1 MKLPLPHTPRE
12 KIIFSTSLTLVL
24 TAILLIFVAWP
35 SIQEIRSLND
45 QIYSQRSELEKL
57 YKKGQLLKQTLKEY
71 EEVKPTTAALER
83 IYIKRGEELNFIT
96 TLENIASTNKL
107 EQNIKLGAQD
117 PKKQTN
123 QLPMQLELKGN
134 LSSFISY
141 LANLEALDYYLN
153 IDTIRLS
160 GPGRSKSNP
169 NEVLNNE
176 TNLSALL
183 LAAAF
188 YNL

>member
-1 MKLPLPHTPRE
+1 MALPLPHTPRE

-35 SIQEIRSLND
+35 SIREIKSLND
-45 QIYSQRSELEKL
+45 QIYYQRLELEKL
-57 YKKGQLLKQTLKEY
+57 YQKGQLLKQTLKEY
-71 EEVKPTTAALER
+71 EEVKPTTAALDH

-107 EQNIKLGAQD
+107 EQNIRLGSQD

-123 QLPMQLELKGN
+123 QLPMQLELKGS
-134 LSSFISY
+134 LSSFVSY
-141 LANLEALDYYLN
+141 LAGLEALDYYLN
-153 IDTIRLS
+153 IDTVRLS
-160 GPGRSKSNP
+160 GANRKKSNS
-169 NEVLNNE
+169 NE
-176 TNLSALL
+176 TANSQTNLNALL

-188 YNL
+188 FRL